1 MLWASHAT
9 TSIQDSAKPPSGY
22 PLKGARSGSA
32 GDDRPRDTAW
42 TMSQENLRI
51 IHEHIAAFN
60 RGDVEALIATVSFDV
75 EWEDAMFGS
84 EVPQVY
90 WGRDAVRAWFQRV
103 LEPWE
108 SIHGEPDEIRE
119 ASDGRVLVG
128 GVLTV
133 RGKESHAEVRQ
144 RGWFVFW
151 VASDTITKRCV
162 FLDRDEAL
170 EAAGLS
176 E

>member
-1 MLWASHAT
+1 
-9 TSIQDSAKPPSGY
+9 
-22 PLKGARSGSA
+22 
-32 GDDRPRDTAW
+32 
-42 TMSQENLRI
+42 MSQENLKI
-51 IHEHIAAFN
+51 IDEHIEAFN
-60 RGDVEALIATVSFDV
+60 RGDVEALVATVSPDV

-84 EVPQVY
+84 EVPRVY
-90 WGRDAVRAWFQRV
+90 WGRNAVREWFDRA

-108 SIHGEPDEIRE
+108 SIHGEPEEIRE
-119 ASDGRVLVG
+119 ASDGRILVG

-133 RGKESHAEVRQ
+133 RGEGSHAEVEQ

-151 VASDTITKRCV
+151 VANGAITKRRV